1 MAPLGDADYCRD
13 QARRALLA
21 LLEGAR
27 GKKNIVI
34 SQELAGPVG
43 LIVKF
48 SELQQYGV
56 DRVFLLENANVDSS
70 QSNVVFLVR
79 GEKAHH
85 VRTVAAVAIP
95 HIKLK
100 LIYLALGSVFDYLCA
115 SPKCH
120 QCGLTVPSPEQIKR
134 LQNNGNVEHEFSIFF
149 SPRRTLVGNAVL
161 EEAGIVGD
169 VNIAEFPLQ
178 FLPLE
183 QDILSLE
190 LDDAFG
196 DLYLHKDPGCIFH
209 AAKALMGI
217 QQRHGYFPRIIG
229 KGDNARRLAD
239 LLLRMRKEVDAEES
253 SGLADSHARGLL
265 PSADTESLIIIDRDV
280 DFGTPLLTQLTYE
293 GLIDEYVGIKNNQ
306 ADVDTSI
313 VGQAPGTQAQE
324 SSKTPQQ
331 IKQGLKRK
339 IQLDSTDQLFS
350 QLRDANFAIVGDLLN
365 KVARR
370 LENQYETRHTAQTT
384 TELREFVN
392 KLPTYQLEHQSLR
405 VHTNLAEEI
414 MRLTRTE
421 TFRKI
426 LEVQQNNAAGA
437 DPTYQHETIEEL
449 ISRDIPLK
457 SVLRLLCLESC
468 MAGGFRPR
476 DLENFKRQVVQAY
489 GHQHLL
495 TFWALEK
502 MELLQPRSSA
512 TAILLPTSG
521 SQAGSKTNY
530 GYLRKNLRL
539 VIEEVSEKEP
549 DDISYVY
556 SGFAPLSVRLVQC
569 VLQKQY
575 VIALAKGG
583 TPATSMNN
591 AGPAPP
597 GWLGFEDIV
606 KSARGSTF
614 NIVQKGDD
622 KAVRARQTL
631 SGNSATKTVYVFFLG
646 GITFTEI
653 AALRFIAAQE
663 APKRKIMICTTGII
677 NGDRMME
684 AAIEKGSFANTTK

>member
-13 QARRALLA
+13 KARRDLLA

-70 QSNVVFLVR
+70 QRNVVFVVR

-85 VRTVAAVAIP
+85 VRTVA
-95 HIKLK
+95 
-100 LIYLALGSVFDYLCA
+100 
-115 SPKCH
+115 
-120 QCGLTVPSPEQIKR
+120 EQIKR

-161 EEAGIVGD
+161 EEAGIIGD

-183 QDILSLE
+183 QDLLSLE
-190 LDDAFG
+190 LDDAFA

-217 QQRHGYFPRIIG
+217 QQRHGYFPRIVG

-253 SGLADSHARGLL
+253 SGLTDSYARGLL

-293 GLIDEYVGIKNNQ
+293 GLIDEYVGIRNNQ

-313 VGQAPGTQAQE
+313 VGQAPGTQSQE
-324 SSKTPQQ
+324 SSRTSQPV
-331 IKQGLKRK
+331 KQGLKRK
-339 IQLDSTDQLFS
+339 IQLDSTDLLFS

-370 LENQYETRHTAQTT
+370 LENQYETRHAAQTT
-384 TELREFVN
+384 NELREFVN

-405 VHTNLAEEI
+405 IHTNLAEEI

-421 TFRKI
+421 TFRKV

-437 DPTYQHETIEEL
+437 DPTYHHETIEEL

-468 MAGGFRPR
+468 MSGGLRAR
-476 DLENFKRQVVQAY
+476 DLENFKRQVLQAY

-512 TAILLPTSG
+512 TAMLIPTSG
-521 SQAGSKTNY
+521 AQPGSKTNY

-575 VIALAKGG
+575 VLALAKGG
-583 TPATSMNN
+583 TPAASMSATS
-591 AGPAPP
+591 PASP
-597 GWLGFEDIV
+597 GWLGFEDVV

-622 KAVRARQTL
+622 KAVRARQVL
-631 SGNSATKTVYVFFLG
+631 SGNSTTKTVYVFFLG

-663 APKRKIMICTTGII
+663 APKRKIVICATGVIS
-677 NGDRMME
+677 GDRMME
-684 AAIEKGSFANTTK
+684 AAIEKGSFAKTTE

>member
-13 QARRALLA
+13 KARRDLLA

-70 QSNVVFLVR
+70 QRNVVFVVR

-85 VRTVAAVAIP
+85 VRTVA
-95 HIKLK
+95 
-100 LIYLALGSVFDYLCA
+100 
-115 SPKCH
+115 
-120 QCGLTVPSPEQIKR
+120 EQIKR

-161 EEAGIVGD
+161 EEAGIIGD
-169 VNIAEFPLQ
+169 VNIAEFPLE

-183 QDILSLE
+183 QDLLSLE
-190 LDDAFG
+190 LDDTFA

-217 QQRHGYFPRIIG
+217 QQRHGYFPRIVG

-239 LLLRMRKEVDAEES
+239 LLLRMRKELDAEES
-253 SGLADSHARGLL
+253 SGLTDSYARSLL

-293 GLIDEYVGIKNNQ
+293 GLIDEYVGIRNNQ

-313 VGQAPGTQAQE
+313 VGQAPGTQSQE
-324 SSKTPQQ
+324 SSRTSQSV
-331 IKQGLKRK
+331 KQGLKRK
-339 IQLDSTDQLFS
+339 IQLDSTDLLFS

-384 TELREFVN
+384 NELREFVN

-405 VHTNLAEEI
+405 IHTNLAEEI

-421 TFRKI
+421 TFRKV

-468 MAGGFRPR
+468 MSGGLRAR
-476 DLENFKRQVVQAY
+476 DLENFKRQVLQAY

-512 TAILLPTSG
+512 TAMLIPTSG
-521 SQAGSKTNY
+521 AQPGSKTNY

-575 VIALAKGG
+575 VLALAKGG
-583 TPATSMNN
+583 KPAASMNTTS
-591 AGPAPP
+591 PASP
-597 GWLGFEDIV
+597 GWLGFEDVI

-622 KAVRARQTL
+622 KAVRARQVL

-663 APKRKIMICTTGII
+663 APKRKIVICTTGII
-677 NGDRMME
+677 SGDRMME
-684 AAIEKGSFANTTK
+684 AAIEKGSFAKTTE